1 MMAAEGYFL
10 RAEGALRGWSNMGGT
25 AKELYE
31 QGIRVSIKNQL
42 AYKGSLAGV
51 SSISETEI
59 DAYISGT
66 TTQKKGLRR
75 PG

>member
-42 AYKGSLAGV
+42 AYKGKSGRV

-66 TTQKKGLRR
+66 TTIKGLRR

>member
-1 MMAAEGYFL
+1 
-10 RAEGALRGWSNMGGT
+10 MGGT
-25 AKELYE
+25 KELYE

-66 TTQKKGLRR
+66 TTQKDFVDPVNGQNSIKAQNDITVKWDESAN
-75 PG
+75 